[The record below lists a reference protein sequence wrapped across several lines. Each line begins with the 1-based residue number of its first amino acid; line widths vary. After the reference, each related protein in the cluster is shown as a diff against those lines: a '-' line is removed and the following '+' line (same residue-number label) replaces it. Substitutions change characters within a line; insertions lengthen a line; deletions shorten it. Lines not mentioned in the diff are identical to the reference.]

1 MDNCIRKL
9 LKMADEGFKFDEN
22 WLGEDVIQLF
32 LLNCVV
38 VY

>member
-22 WLGEDVIQLF
+22 YLGEDKSQCIKRDV
-32 LLNCVV
+32 NKSC
-38 VY
+38 